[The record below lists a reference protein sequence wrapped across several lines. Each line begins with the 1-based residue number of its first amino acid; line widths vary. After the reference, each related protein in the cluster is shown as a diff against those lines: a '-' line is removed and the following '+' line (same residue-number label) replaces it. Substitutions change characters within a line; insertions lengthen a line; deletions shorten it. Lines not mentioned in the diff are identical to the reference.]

1 MTSTINKST
10 VFSLITDL
18 IKSESNILLYG
29 YGSKLKLIYEYLLH
43 FQDKINGKDEQYHI
57 LIFNCYNSD
66 LNIKFILGEI
76 FNFLN
81 DIKKKLIQQNN
92 ETDKSNNNNNNYT
105 GEYEG
110 SCKTVDEQ
118 LKKINALSCFL
129 FEKEIL
135 SRILIVVNNIDA
147 PSFCNYFSQKIFSQ
161 LFLENSKRINLL
173 ATCDNLYLNYFWN
186 QTIKDNYSFYFL
198 RFNTFENY
206 DMEISDKNSL
216 TGEKNIK
223 AGMGLVQIL
232 KSLTQNQ
239 RDMIKIIAK
248 EQLAGNGNQ
257 LSLKHLTNLLI
268 NEMIASTQNQVL
280 EYLIE
285 PKDHHLIVER
295 KISTG
300 TVYKLNLTE
309 EILLKFSSGEYDK
322 LD

>member
-1 MTSTINKST
+1 MTSTIDTST
-10 VFSLITDL
+10 LYSLITDL

-29 YGSKLKLIYEYLLH
+29 YGSKLKLIYEYLKH
-43 FQDKINGKDEQYHI
+43 FQEKINGKDSDYHI
-57 LIFNCYNSD
+57 LIFNCYNSE

-81 DIKKKLIQQNN
+81 DIKKKLIAQNS
-92 ETDKSNNNNNNYT
+92 EEKSNNYQ

-118 LKKINALSCFL
+118 LKKINALSNFL

-147 PSFCNYFSQKIFSQ
+147 PSFCNYFSQKVFSQ
-161 LFLENSKRINLL
+161 LFLDNSKRIHLL

-239 RDMIKIIAK
+239 RDMIKLIAN

-257 LSLKHLTNLLI
+257 LSLKNLTNLLI

-300 TVYKLNLTE
+300 TVYKLNLSE
-309 EILLKFSSGEYDK
+309 EILQKFISGEYDK

>member
-1 MTSTINKST
+1 MTSIIDKST
-10 VFSLITDL
+10 LFSLITDL

-29 YGSKLKLIYEYLLH
+29 YGSKLRLIYQYLLH
-43 FQDKINGKDEQYHI
+43 FQDKINGEENDYHI

-81 DIKKKLIQQNN
+81 DIKKKLLAQNS
-92 ETDKSNNNNNNYT
+92 EEKSANYH

-118 LKKINALSCFL
+118 LKKINALSNFL
-129 FEKEIL
+129 FEKEII
-135 SRILIVVNNIDA
+135 SRILIVMNNIDA
-147 PSFCNYFSQKIFSQ
+147 PSFCNYFSQKVFSQ
-161 LFLENSKRINLL
+161 LFLENPRRINLL

-198 RFNTFENY
+198 RYNTFENY

-248 EQLAGNGNQ
+248 EQLNGNGNQ
-257 LSLKHLTNLLI
+257 LSLKNLTNLLI
-268 NEMIASTQNQVL
+268 TEMIASTQIQVL

-300 TVYKLNLTE
+300 TVYKLNLSE
-309 EILLKFSSGEYDK
+309 EILQKFMSGEYDK

>member
-1 MTSTINKST
+1 MTNTIDKQT
-10 VFSLITDL
+10 LFSLISDL
-18 IKSESNILLYG
+18 TKSESNILLYG
-29 YGSKLKLIYEYLLH
+29 YGSKLKLVYEYLQH
-43 FQDKINGKDEQYHI
+43 FQNKINGKDSDYHI
-57 LIFNCYNSD
+57 LIFNCFNSD

-81 DIKKKLIQQNN
+81 DIKKKLIAQNN
-92 ETDKSNNNNNNYT
+92 SEEKSANYFG

-118 LKKINALSCFL
+118 LKKINALSNFL
-129 FEKEIL
+129 FEKEII
-135 SRILIVVNNIDA
+135 SRILIVLNNIDA
-147 PSFCNYFSQKIFSQ
+147 PSFCNYFSQKLFSQ
-161 LFLENSKRINLL
+161 LFLENPRRINLL

-239 RDMIKIIAK
+239 REMIKIIAK

-257 LSLKHLTNLLI
+257 LSLKNLTNLLMIVAKIVI
-268 NEMIASTQNQVL
+268 NPA
-280 EYLIE
+280 
-285 PKDHHLIVER
+285 
-295 KISTG
+295 
-300 TVYKLNLTE
+300 
-309 EILLKFSSGEYDK
+309 
-322 LD
+322 

>member
-1 MTSTINKST
+1 MTNTIDKST
-10 VFSLITDL
+10 LFSLITDL

-29 YGSKLKLIYEYLLH
+29 YGSKLRLVYEYLQL
-43 FQDKINGKDEQYHI
+43 FQEKTNGKDNDYHI

-81 DIKKKLIQQNN
+81 DIKKKLIAQNY
-92 ETDKSNNNNNNYT
+92 EEKSANFQ

-118 LKKINALSCFL
+118 LKKINALSNFL
-129 FEKEIL
+129 FEKEII

-147 PSFCNYFSQKIFSQ
+147 PSFCNYFSQKVFSQ
-161 LFLENSKRINLL
+161 LFLENPRRINLL

-198 RFNTFENY
+198 RFNTYENY

-257 LSLKHLTNLLI
+257 LGLKNLTNLLI

-300 TVYKLNLTE
+300 TVYKLNLSE
-309 EILLKFSSGEYDK
+309 EILQKFMSGEYDK
-322 LD
+322 FD

>member
-1 MTSTINKST
+1 
-10 VFSLITDL
+10 LTDL

-29 YGSKLKLIYEYLLH
+29 YGSKLKLIYDYLEY
-43 FQDKINGKDEQYHI
+43 FQERVNGKNEDYHI

-76 FNFLN
+76 YNFLN
-81 DIKKKLIQQNN
+81 DIKKKLIAQNN
-92 ETDKSNNNNNNYT
+92 EEKANYY

-118 LKKINALSCFL
+118 LKKINFLSNYL
-129 FEKEIL
+129 FQKEIL
-135 SRILIVVNNIDA
+135 SHILIVVNNIDS
-147 PSFCNYFSQKIFSQ
+147 PSFCNYFSQKVFSQ
-161 LFLENSKRINLL
+161 LFLENSNRIHLL
-173 ATCDNLYLNYFWN
+173 ATCDNLFLNYFWN

-198 RFNTFENY
+198 RYNTFQNY
-206 DMEISDKNSL
+206 DMEINDKNSL

-223 AGMGLVQIL
+223 AGIGLVQIL

-239 RDMIKIIAK
+239 RDMIKLIAK
-248 EQLAGNGNQ
+248 EQLAGRGNS
-257 LSLKHLTNLLI
+257 LSLKHLTKLLI
-268 NEMIASTQNQVL
+268 DEMIASTQNQVL

-300 TVYKLNLTE
+300 TVFKLNLTE
-309 EILLKFSSGEYDK
+309 EILQKFTTGEYDV